1 MIMDF
6 AHVSDI
12 LTGKLTGKEVSIR
25 GWIYRKR
32 DQKDIVF
39 LVLRDSTDIIQ
50 LACKGIEEAS
60 KVTIESS
67 IEATGLV
74 KEDKRAP
81 GGFEIQVKELK
92 IIGLAETFPISKD
105 LSDEFTR
112 DIRHLW
118 IRSQKLTKI
127 LRVRSEVIRAIHD
140 FYRERGFYEVQAP
153 IFTGCACEGGSTLFE
168 VKYFGDK
175 AFLSQ
180 SWQLYA
186 EAMIQSLERIYTIA
200 PSFRAEKSRTK
211 RHLTEYWHQE
221 MEAAWMG
228 HDELMEFE
236 EDLIL
241 FVVGY
246 VLKHCEKELKD
257 LGRDLTELKGLRKPF
272 IRITYKEAVEKIGK
286 KWGDEITDK
295 EEKELLEKLGCK
307 PVFLTS
313 FPRDMKAFYMRP
325 DPKDPKVVLA
335 SDLLVPGVGE
345 IIGGSERIYDM
356 KELLESM
363 KIYDLDKKYYEWYID
378 LRRYGTVPHSG
389 FGMGVERLV
398 MWITGAEHI
407 MDTIPFPRTM
417 NRVYP

>member
-1 MIMDF
+1 MTFI
-6 AHVSDI
+6 HVREALDS
-12 LTGKLTGKEVSIR
+12 GMVGKEVSLR

-32 DQKDIVF
+32 DQKDIAF

-50 LACKGIEEAS
+50 LACKGIKEAS
-60 KVTIESS
+60 EATIESS
-67 IEATGLV
+67 IEVTGIV

-81 GGFEIQVKELK
+81 GGFEIQAKSLK
-92 IIGLAETFPISKD
+92 IIGLAETFPIAKD

-118 IRSQKLTKI
+118 IRSQKLVKTMKI
-127 LRVRSEVIRAIHD
+127 RSEVITALRN
-140 FYRERGFYEVQAP
+140 FYKERGFYEVQAP

-168 VKYFGDK
+168 VKYFDQK

-186 EAMIQSLERIYTIA
+186 EAMIQALENIFTLA

-221 MEAAWMG
+221 MESAWMS
-228 HDELMEFE
+228 HEELMSFE
-236 EDLIL
+236 EDMII
-241 FVVGY
+241 FVINHVIN
-246 VLKHCEKELKD
+246 VCEKELKE
-257 LGRDLTELKGLRKPF
+257 LGKDVDQLREIKKPF
-272 IRITYKEAVEKIGK
+272 LRITYKEAVEKIGK
-286 KWGDEITDK
+286 KWGDDITDK
-295 EEKELLEKLGCK
+295 EEKELLEKLGNK

-325 DPKDPKVVLA
+325 NPNDTKVVLA

-363 KIYDLDKKYYEWYID
+363 EIFNLSKKDYEWYLD

-389 FGMGVERLV
+389 FGMGLERLV

-407 MDTIPFPRTM
+407 VDTIAFPRTI
-417 NRVYP
+417 NRVTP

>member
-1 MIMDF
+1 MDF
-6 AHVSDI
+6 IHIKDVLD
-12 LTGKLTGKEVSIR
+12 GKHTDKEVALR

-32 DQKDIVF
+32 EQKDVIF
-39 LVLRDSTDIIQ
+39 LILRDSSGIIQ
-50 LACKGIEEAS
+50 LTCKGIKEAS
-60 KVTIESS
+60 KATIESS
-67 IEATGLV
+67 IEVSGIA

-81 GGFEIQVKELK
+81 EGFEVEVKDLK

-127 LRVRSEVIRAIHD
+127 LKVRSEVMWAIHE
-140 FYRERGFYEVQAP
+140 FYRKRGFYEVQAP
-153 IFTGCACEGGSTLFE
+153 IFTGCACEGGTTLFE

-175 AFLSQ
+175 AFLAQ

-186 EAMIQSLERIYTIA
+186 EAMIQSLESIYTIS

-211 RHLTEYWHQE
+211 RHLTEYWHHE
-221 MEAAWMG
+221 MEAAWMS
-228 HDELMEFE
+228 HEELMDTE

-241 FVVGY
+241 FVIDH

-257 LGRDLTELKGLRKPF
+257 LGRDISKLKEVKKPF
-272 IRITYKEAVEKIGK
+272 LRITYREAVEKIGK

-295 EEKELLEKLGCK
+295 EEKELLEKLGEK

-345 IIGGSERIYDM
+345 IVGGSERIYDI
-356 KELLESM
+356 KELLESI
-363 KIYDLDKKYYEWYID
+363 KLYKLDKKDYEWYID
-378 LRRYGTVPHSG
+378 LRKYGTVPHSG
-389 FGMGVERLV
+389 YGLGVERLV
-398 MWITGAEHI
+398 MFITGTEHI

>member
-1 MIMDF
+1 MDF
-6 AHVSDI
+6 IHVIDV
-12 LTGKLTGKEVSIR
+12 LAGKLAGKEVSLR

-32 DQKDIVF
+32 EQKDIIF
-39 LVLRDSTDIIQ
+39 LVLRDSTGIIQ

-67 IEATGLV
+67 IEVTGTV

-81 GGFEIQVKELK
+81 GGFEIQVKDLK

-118 IRSQKLTKI
+118 IRSQRLTKI
-127 LRVRSEVIRAIHD
+127 LKVRSEVIRAIHD

-186 EAMIQSLERIYTIA
+186 EAIIQSLEKIYTIA

-236 EDLIL
+236 EDMIL
-241 FVVGY
+241 HIVDY
-246 VLKHCEKELKD
+246 ILKHCEKELKE
-257 LGRDLTELKGLRKPF
+257 LGRDLTELKGLKKPF
-272 IRITYKEAVEKIGK
+272 LRITYREAVEKIGK

-295 EEKELLEKLGCK
+295 EEKELLEKLGDK

-325 DPKDPKVVLA
+325 DPKDTKVVLA

-363 KIYDLDKKYYEWYID
+363 KIYGLDKKYYEWYLD

-389 FGMGVERLV
+389 FGMGIERLV
-398 MWITGAEHI
+398 MWIAGIEHI

>member
-1 MIMDF
+1 MVFIHIQDVLDEK
-6 AHVSDI
+6 H
-12 LTGKLTGKEVSIR
+12 TGKEVSLR

-32 DQKDIVF
+32 EQKEIIF
-39 LVLRDSTDIIQ
+39 LILRDSTGIIQ
-50 LACKGIEEAS
+50 LACKGIGEAS
-60 KVTIESS
+60 KATIESS
-67 IEATGLV
+67 VEVSGTV
-74 KEDKRAP
+74 KEDKRAL

-92 IIGLAETFPISKD
+92 MIGLAEKFPISKD

-112 DIRHLW
+112 DVRHLW

-127 LRVRSEVIRAIHD
+127 FKIRSEVIRAIHD
-140 FYRERGFYEVQAP
+140 FYRKRGFYEVQAP
-153 IFTGCACEGGSTLFE
+153 IFTSCACESGSTLFE
-168 VKYFGDK
+168 VKYFDKK

-186 EAMIQSLERIYTIA
+186 EAMIQSLEKIYTIA

-211 RHLTEYWHQE
+211 RHLTEYWHHE

-228 HDELMEFE
+228 HEELMEFE

-241 FVVGY
+241 YVVDH
-246 VLKHCEKELKD
+246 VLKCCEKELKE
-257 LGRDLTELKGLRKPF
+257 LGRDISELKAVKKPF
-272 IRITYKEAVEKIGK
+272 LRITYKEAIEKLGK

-295 EEKELLEKLGCK
+295 DERKLIEELGGK

-325 DPKDPKVVLA
+325 DPKDSKVVLA
-335 SDLLVPGVGE
+335 SDLLVPMVGE
-345 IIGGSERIYDM
+345 IIGGSERIYDI
-356 KELLESM
+356 KELLDSL
-363 KIYDLDKKYYEWYID
+363 KIFKLDKKHYEWYLD

-389 FGMGVERLV
+389 FGLGVERLM
-398 MWITGAEHI
+398 MWIAGIEHI

-417 NRVYP
+417 TRVYP

>member
-1 MIMDF
+1 MTFIQVKEAMRPEM
-6 AHVSDI
+6 A
-12 LTGKLTGKEVSIR
+12 GKEVSLR

-32 DQKDIVF
+32 DQKELAF
-39 LVLRDSTDIIQ
+39 LMLRDSSDIIQ
-50 LACKGIEEAS
+50 LACRGIKEAS
-60 KVTIESS
+60 EATIESS
-67 IEATGLV
+67 IEVTGIV
-74 KEDKRAP
+74 KEDTRAP
-81 GGFEIQVKELK
+81 GGYEIQAKSIK
-92 IIGLAETFPISKD
+92 IIGLAETFPIAKD

-127 LRVRSEVIRAIHD
+127 FKIRSEVLTAIHD
-140 FYRERGFYEVQAP
+140 FYRQRGYFEVQAP

-168 VKYFGDK
+168 VKYFDQK
-175 AFLSQ
+175 AYLSQ

-186 EAMIQSLERIYTIA
+186 EAMIQSLEKIYTIA
-200 PSFRAEKSRTK
+200 PSFRAEKSRTR

-221 MEAAWMG
+221 METAWMG
-228 HDELMEFE
+228 HEELMSFE

-241 FVVGY
+241 FVVDH
-246 VLKHCEKELKD
+246 VLKTCEKELKEI
-257 LGRDLTELKGLRKPF
+257 GRDTSKLREVKKPF
-272 IRITYKEAVEKIGK
+272 LRITYREAVEKIGK

-295 EEKELLEKLGCK
+295 EEAELLAKLGEV
-307 PVFLTS
+307 PTFLTS

-335 SDLLVPGVGE
+335 SDLLIPGVGE

-356 KELLESM
+356 KELLESI
-363 KIYDLDKKYYEWYID
+363 KLYGLCQKDYEWYID

-407 MDTIPFPRTM
+407 LDTIPFPRTI
-417 NRVYP
+417 NRVTP

>member
-1 MIMDF
+1 MDF
-6 AHVSDI
+6 IHVSDV
-12 LTGKLTGKEVSIR
+12 LAGKLIGKEVSLR

-32 DQKDIVF
+32 EQKDIIF

-67 IEATGLV
+67 VEVSGIV

-153 IFTGCACEGGSTLFE
+153 IFTGCACEGGSALFE

-186 EAMIQSLERIYTIA
+186 EAMIQSLEKIYTIA

-211 RHLTEYWHQE
+211 RHLTEYWHHE
-221 MEAAWMG
+221 MEAAWMS
-228 HDELMEFE
+228 HEELMDIE

-241 FVVGY
+241 YVVDH
-246 VLKHCEKELKD
+246 VLRQCEKDLKD
-257 LGRDLTELKGLRKPF
+257 LGRDVSKLRELKKPF

-295 EEKELLEKLGCK
+295 EEKELLAKLGEK

-345 IIGGSERIYDM
+345 IIGGSERIYDI
-356 KELLESM
+356 KELLESI
-363 KIYDLDKKYYEWYID
+363 KLYKLDKKDYEWYID
-378 LRRYGTVPHSG
+378 LRKYGTVPHSG
-389 FGMGVERLV
+389 YGLGIERLI
-398 MWITGAEHI
+398 MFITGAEHI